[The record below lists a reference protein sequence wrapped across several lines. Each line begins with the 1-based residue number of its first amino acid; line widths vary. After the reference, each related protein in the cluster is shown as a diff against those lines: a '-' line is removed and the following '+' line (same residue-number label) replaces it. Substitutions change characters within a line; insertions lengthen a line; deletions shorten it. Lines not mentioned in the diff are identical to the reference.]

1 MAIQALPSYR
11 LSLRVLQQFLKKKYP
26 ESEIKVELK
35 LDNYV
40 LTLPESSEKISSEEL
55 KRLQDQSDHPTS
67 RRDSSEGIAS

>member
-1 MAIQALPSYR
+1 MAIQVLPSYR

-35 LDNYV
+35 LDDYV
-40 LTLPESSEKISSEEL
+40 LTLPESSGKISSEEL
-55 KRLQDQSDHPTS
+55 LRLQDQRDHPTS